1 MSSFLGK
8 YSLSEEEVVALRVL
22 PLDNKITP
30 TTELLAMAEMDASD
44 GGVRGTKDI
53 RAA

>member
-1 MSSFLGK
+1 MVNCYLQP
-8 YSLSEEEVVALRVL
+8 YMIAMIDDRLTEEKLALIVGAIFGGL
-22 PLDNKITP
+22 
-30 TTELLAMAEMDASD
+30 DASD